1 MYIGE
6 YQHSIDG
13 KGRLIIPA
21 KFREVLGESFIMTKG
36 LDNCLFVYE
45 LSEWKIIEDK
55 LKTLPMT
62 SKNARAFM
70 RFIFSGATECEADKQ
85 GRILI
90 PTNLREHAF
99 IEKDVVTIGVGNR
112 LEIWSKANWDTY
124 NDDDSLSYENIAEA
138 MAELGI

>member
-6 YQHSIDG
+6 YQHSVDS
-13 KGRLIIPA
+13 KARLIIPA
-21 KFREVLGESFIMTKG
+21 KFREYLGDKFIMTKG

-45 LSEWKIIEDK
+45 MNEWEIIESK
-55 LKTLPMT
+55 LKKLPLT

-90 PTNLREHAF
+90 PNSLREHAV

-112 LEIWSKANWDTY
+112 LEIWSKEVWDNY
-124 NDDDSLSYENIAEA
+124 NSDDSLSYENIAET

>member
-99 IEKDVVTIGVGNR
+99 IKKDVVTIGVGNR

>member
-6 YQHSIDG
+6 YQHSVDS
-13 KGRLIIPA
+13 KARLIIPA
-21 KFREVLGESFIMTKG
+21 KFREYLGDKFIMTKG

-45 LSEWKIIEDK
+45 MSEWEIIESK
-55 LKTLPMT
+55 LKKLPLT

-90 PTNLREHAF
+90 PNSLREHAA

-112 LEIWSKANWDTY
+112 LEIWSKEVWDNY
-124 NDDDSLSYENIAEA
+124 NNDDSLSYENIAET